1 MKHNMKEA
9 RKEICDHLA
18 YARTHFADV
27 RVRYAVCKTTEP
39 DGTCA
44 SIRHRSKWAVEE
56 VRNAA
61 QYASARYAETNA
73 RHFGVRAKDSREML
87 SECFGAC
94 DQLMPER
101 KIREAAWAIALT
113 LPQNR
118 ERNLVEGTQLVSAMK
133 KYEKCEKK
141 SRWARFLQRCKQNC
155 AGKEKESGKKG
166 CSEKKGAIG
175 TKGDNENK
183 SSGKKSGSKTKD
195 CRKEKNSGD
204 SIHSVSS
211 VSDDEY
217 HEEPLPHLPYRG
229 RSMRR
234 QTSHRP
240 TQYGR
245 QLLLNPKRCPFQRL
259 AVLSMS

>member
-1 MKHNMKEA
+1 MKHNLKEA
-9 RKEICDHLA
+9 KKEVRDHLV
-18 YARTHFADV
+18 YVRTHFADV
-27 RVRYAVCKTTEP
+27 RARYAVCKTTEP
-39 DGTCA
+39 DGAYA
-44 SIRHRSKWAVEE
+44 SIRHRSIWAMEE
-56 VRNAA
+56 ARNAA
-61 QYASARYAETNA
+61 QYASARYTETNA

-94 DQLMPER
+94 DQVMPER

-118 ERNLVEGTQLVSAMK
+118 ERNLVEGTQLLSAMK

-141 SRWARFLQRCKQNC
+141 SRWACIVQRCQQNC
-155 AGKEKESGKKG
+155 AGKKKDSGGKKG
-166 CSEKKGAIG
+166 CSEKKGAIE
-175 TKGDNENK
+175 TKGANENK
-183 SSGKKSGSKTKD
+183 GTGKKSGSKTKN
-195 CRKEKNSGD
+195 CRKEKNGGD

-217 HEEPLPHLPYRG
+217 YKEPLPHLPYRG

-259 AVLSMS
+259 AVISM